1 MARRD
6 SLRELQTRLAERLQA
21 AQASTQRMSSW
32 LAVECER
39 QGLLFPLASA
49 GEIFAIPRLL
59 HVPHTVPW
67 FVGVANLRGGLH
79 GVIDLAAFL
88 GLRAA
93 HSVGEPWREHAR
105 AVALNPSLGSHAAL
119 VVDRLAGL
127 RSPHQ
132 LQPEPLPGDG
142 LRPAFAGGCWRDD
155 AGRIWQEINLAAL
168 AAHPQFLGIAQDM
181 SPTPHDRSNPVTRA
195 TDKSTE
201 RGLP

>member
-6 SLRELQTRLAERLQA
+6 SLRAFQARLAERLQA
-21 AQASTQRMSSW
+21 AQTSSHRTSW
-32 LAVECER
+32 LAVECEH

-49 GEIFAIPRLL
+49 GEIFAIPKLL
-59 HVPHTVPW
+59 QVPHTVPW
-67 FVGVANLRGGLH
+67 FVGVANLRGSLH
-79 GVIDLAAFL
+79 GVVDLAAFL

-93 HSVGEPWREHAR
+93 HPVGEPWREHAR

-127 RSPHQ
+127 RGPHQ
-132 LQPEPLPGDG
+132 FQPQPGLADD
-142 LRPAFAGGCWRDD
+142 LRPNFAGPCWRDE
-155 AGRIWQEINLAAL
+155 AGRIWQEIDLANL
-168 AAHPQFLGIAQDM
+168 AAHPQFLDIAQDVS
-181 SPTPHDRSNPVTRA
+181 SPPNDRSLVTRA

>member
-6 SLRELQTRLAERLQA
+6 SLRALQARLAERLQA
-21 AQASTQRMSSW
+21 AQTSTHRTSW

-79 GVIDLAAFL
+79 GVVDLAAFL

-93 HSVGEPWREHAR
+93 HPVGEPWREQAR

-127 RSPHQ
+127 RGPHQ
-132 LQPEPLPGDG
+132 LQPEPRRADE
-142 LRPAFAGGCWRDD
+142 LRPTFAGPCWRDE
-155 AGRIWQEINLAAL
+155 AGRIWQEIDLATL
-168 AAHPQFLGIAQDM
+168 AAHPQFLDIAQNT
-181 SPTPHDRSNPVTRA
+181 SPLPHDRSMPVTRA